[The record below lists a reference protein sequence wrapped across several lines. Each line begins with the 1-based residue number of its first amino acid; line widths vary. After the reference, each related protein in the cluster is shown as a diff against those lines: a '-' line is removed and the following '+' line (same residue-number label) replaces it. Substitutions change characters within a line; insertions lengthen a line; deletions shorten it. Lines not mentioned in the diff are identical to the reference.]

1 MTAAEGAADGPA
13 TDSPAKTITLRSRRV
28 RPYSLTGGRT
38 HTQQHLLVETLVST
52 TQYDPALSDSLMP
65 ESRALYE
72 RARSQASIA
81 ELSVEL
87 GLPLGVIRVLVG
99 DLATREAIF
108 VHPTAYAYQ
117 NDTHVLERILDG
129 LKRLPV

>member
-1 MTAAEGAADGPA
+1 MTAANGATKESAMQPA
-13 TDSPAKTITLRSRRV
+13 EESTPRSKRV

-38 HTQQHLLVETLVST
+38 HTQQHLLVETLIST
-52 TQYDPALSDSLMP
+52 PQYDPALSDSLMP
-65 ESRALYE
+65 ESRTLYE

-99 DLATREAIF
+99 DLATRGAIF

>member
-1 MTAAEGAADGPA
+1 MNDTATDRAGDTAAM
-13 TDSPAKTITLRSRRV
+13 RSKRV

-38 HTQQHLLVETLVST
+38 QTQQHLLVETLIST
-52 TQYDPALSDSLMP
+52 PQYDPVLSESLMP

-72 RARSQASIA
+72 RARSQASVA

-87 GLPLGVIRVLVG
+87 ELPLGVIRVLIG
-99 DLATREAIF
+99 DLANRGAIF

-129 LKRLPV
+129 LKRLPA